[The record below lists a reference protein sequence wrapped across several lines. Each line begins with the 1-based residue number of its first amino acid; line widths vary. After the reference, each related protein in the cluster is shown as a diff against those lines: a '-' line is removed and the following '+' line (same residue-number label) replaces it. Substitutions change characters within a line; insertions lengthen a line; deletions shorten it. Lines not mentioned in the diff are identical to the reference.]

1 MARLPRQIDIEELIE
16 ETKRRPNTQGV
27 SSSVPAHKAPPFERQ
42 RAQLPVEMEQA
53 ARQVLKDYLAAT
65 STPRVTG
72 NAPRGKRPDAD
83 VRDARATIELIR
95 AQFGEEVIRD
105 IEWFVAAVVTR
116 PDGTHMRFADSG
128 AMIAPGKSPEAQR
141 WAGYGALYR
150 TLTLLVRFYQRQRAL
165 GKTQTPP
172 TLTDKESLK
181 QLLTTLADRRRRR
194 DEK

>member
-1 MARLPRQIDIEELIE
+1 MARLPRQIDLEELIE
-16 ETKRRPNTQGV
+16 DATRRPDAQPATP
-27 SSSVPAHKAPPFERQ
+27 SVPSRKSTPFDRQ
-42 RAQLPVEMEQA
+42 RAQLPIEMEQA

-72 NAPRGKRPDAD
+72 NASRGKRPHADA
-83 VRDARATIELIR
+83 RDARATIELIR

-128 AMIAPGKSPEAQR
+128 ALIAPGKSPEAQR

-165 GKTQTPP
+165 GKAQTPP
-172 TLTDKESLK
+172 TMTDKESLK